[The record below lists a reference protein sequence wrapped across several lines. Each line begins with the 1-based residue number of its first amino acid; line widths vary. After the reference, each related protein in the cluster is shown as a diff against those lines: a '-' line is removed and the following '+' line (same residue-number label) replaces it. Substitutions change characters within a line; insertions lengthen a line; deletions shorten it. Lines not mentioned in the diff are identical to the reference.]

1 MKALDLQELH
11 EEYWAGCQHHF
22 IKYKTT
28 DVVEFTKFISRN
40 LFMRIP
46 AMLYYVGVILGR
58 FNLNEYLVVLSVV
71 VLEGKISELPHHG
84 MAE

>member
-1 MKALDLQELH
+1 
-11 EEYWAGCQHHF
+11 
-22 IKYKTT
+22 
-28 DVVEFTKFISRN
+28 
-40 LFMRIP
+40 
-46 AMLYYVGVILGR
+46 MLYYVGVILGR